1 MQNNFDHLPAL
12 IVFARVVQL
21 GSMSEASR
29 QLNTSRSAVSKQI
42 AKLEQRLGVRLLH
55 RNTRQLS
62 LTEAGENLLPQAT
75 NIANSLETINRLGED
90 LQGEIKGL
98 LRVTCSTGL
107 GRACLVPLLPEFHQ
121 RYPDIRI
128 QLMLEDRNANL
139 IDEQVDVAI
148 RVGHLPNSSLVAR
161 HLGDLSWQI
170 AASPKYLA
178 RRGNPQTPSDLNA
191 HDCLHY
197 RNKTHAM
204 ETWHF
209 EGQNGTQAINVKG
222 PLSINDTSALIS
234 AAEAG
239 MGILLLDKNML
250 VPSIKAGTLVP
261 VLPTYQLNPGLPVYA
276 LYPARQYLSAKTRV
290 FVAFLLERLTPEL
303 LT

>member
-90 LQGEIKGL
+90 LQSEIKGL

-148 RVGHLPNSSLVAR
+148 RVGHLPSSSLVAR

-261 VLPTYQLNPGLPVYA
+261 VLPTYRLNPGLPVYA

>member
-148 RVGHLPNSSLVAR
+148 RVGHLPNSSFVAR

-209 EGQNGTQAINVKG
+209 EGQNGTQAIDVKG